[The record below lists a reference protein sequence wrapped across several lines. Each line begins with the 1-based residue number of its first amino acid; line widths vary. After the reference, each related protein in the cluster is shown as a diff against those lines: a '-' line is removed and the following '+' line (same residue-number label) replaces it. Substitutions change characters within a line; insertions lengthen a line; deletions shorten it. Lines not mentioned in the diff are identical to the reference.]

1 MLDKLLTLFINVND
15 VKIQVIIELSNK
27 IINKLVDRFKDIAN
41 NTKYKTVSSRKH
53 PGRQKEW
60 NHNTYDKEFKNG
72 LSSAIKD
79 INNGIIKWV
88 CDDKNIM
95 VVEIKSQ
102 TAQIEKIILYINKS
116 IADLIFN
123 NSKIKFV
130 LNKKSAI
137 SKVKKINN
145 ENIKEFMQFYD
156 RDIEEFN
163 KLMNEVESMESLD
176 QKIDKISSL
185 NTSLLKTVKKTIDSS
200 LSNYD
205 KQVAIETGLIDYEL
219 DYFNKHIDTPP
230 LPSVPY
236 G

>member
-1 MLDKLLTLFINVND
+1 
-15 VKIQVIIELSNK
+15 
-27 IINKLVDRFKDIAN
+27 
-41 NTKYKTVSSRKH
+41 
-53 PGRQKEW
+53 
-60 NHNTYDKEFKNG
+60 
-72 LSSAIKD
+72 
-79 INNGIIKWV
+79 
-88 CDDKNIM
+88 M

-230 LPSVPY
+230 LPVRDGSNATP
-236 G
+236 